1 MLTDQERQEVEAE
14 VARSFTRRAACVG
27 AMRIVQARRG
37 WVSDEAIGDLAEMLA
52 MTVDELEAVATFY
65 NLIFRHPV
73 GKHVVKVCDGAVCWM
88 LGGQSL
94 MQHLEARLGIKAGGT
109 TADGLVTLLPICCVG
124 DCDHAP
130 VMVVDDTMVRG
141 LTPEKIDELI
151 ANGFE
156 VAG

>member
-1 MLTDQERQEVEAE
+1 
-14 VARSFTRRAACVG
+14 
-27 AMRIVQARRG
+27 
-37 WVSDEAIGDLAEMLA
+37 
-52 MTVDELEAVATFY
+52 
-65 NLIFRHPV
+65 
-73 GKHVVKVCDGAVCWM
+73 M

-94 MQHLEARLGIKAGGT
+94 MQHLETQLGIKAGGT

-130 VMVVDDTMVRG
+130 VMVVDDTMVRD

-156 VAG
+156 VTG

>member
-1 MLTDQERQEVEAE
+1 MLTDQERQEIEAE
-14 VARSFTRRAACVG
+14 VARSFNRRAACVG

-37 WVSDEAIGDLAEMLA
+37 WVSDEAMGDLAEALT
-52 MTVDELEAVATFY
+52 MTADELEGVATFY
-65 NLIFRHPV
+65 NLIFRRPV

-94 MQHLEARLGIKAGGT
+94 MQHLETQLGIKAGGT

-130 VMVVDDTMVRG
+130 VMVVDDTMVRD

-156 VAG
+156 VTG